1 MGSSVNSCTKGI
13 WIWGKPIDATT
24 PEGDPI
30 KVLVIDTEGL
40 GAFDKDQIHD
50 SRIFSLSILLSS
62 YFMYN
67 SKGTIDSDA
76 LQNLNLVV
84 NLTKHIQIKS
94 NGVNEKDF
102 DASDYAKFFP
112 SFMWVVRDFNLRLEN
127 KDGEEITS
135 NQYLEEALRLQ
146 EGNDESVENRNR
158 IRRILKN
165 SFNRRECFT
174 LMLPSGEE
182 EILNNLGD

>member
-1 MGSSVNSCTKGI
+1 
-13 WIWGKPIDATT
+13 
-24 PEGDPI
+24 
-30 KVLVIDTEGL
+30 
-40 GAFDKDQIHD
+40 
-50 SRIFSLSILLSS
+50 
-62 YFMYN
+62 MYN

-135 NQYLEEALRLQ
+135 N
-146 EGNDESVENRNR
+146 
-158 IRRILKN
+158 
-165 SFNRRECFT
+165 
-174 LMLPSGEE
+174 
-182 EILNNLGD
+182 